1 MVRTRAVLAGTAIVA
16 ALLALYLLAPPTTLL
31 TPAEHERTTVTV
43 VDSNGT
49 ELASVDVR
57 VAASG
62 DQRRVGLSRT
72 DALEDG
78 TGMLF
83 VHDGVDTY
91 SYVMRNMSFG
101 LDIVFIDSDGT
112 ITEIHDAP
120 APPDGD
126 APYRGTGQYVLEVP
140 RGWTDG
146 VGIEVGDRV
155 EIPAAYNR

>member
-1 MVRTRAVLAGTAIVA
+1 VPRARAVLAGTVIVA
-16 ALLALYLLAPPTTLL
+16 ALLGLYLLAPPTTLL
-31 TPAEHERTTVTV
+31 TPAEHERTAVTL

-57 VAASG
+57 VAATG

-72 DALEDG
+72 DSLEAG
-78 TGMLF
+78 AGMLF
-83 VHDGVDTY
+83 VHDSVDTR

-120 APPDGD
+120 APPGGD

-140 RGWTDG
+140 RGWTDAVG
-146 VGIEVGDRV
+146 VSVGDGV
-155 EIPAAYNR
+155 EIPAAYRE